1 DVGISSRSINDKQG
15 ADGIA
20 PIRIGKNTTHT
31 AQVALTL
38 FTHIANEYNISC
50 WPQASLFERRA
61 DCKHRH
67 DAGGVVADSRPV
79 ELIAFLSRSE
89 QRARWK
95 NCIQVRAY
103 SDHWRLPIVIKE
115 PEDVAQFVRLNLTKS
130 EFVKAVAQP
139 FAPCSFAEWWRGNLR
154 QFHLPAA
161 EFHLL

>member
-1 DVGISSRSINDKQG
+1 
-15 ADGIA
+15 
-20 PIRIGKNTTHT
+20 
-31 AQVALTL
+31 
-38 FTHIANEYNISC
+38 
-50 WPQASLFERRA
+50 
-61 DCKHRH
+61 
-67 DAGGVVADSRPV
+67 VVADSRPV
-79 ELIAFLSRSE
+79 ELIALLSRSE

-103 SDHWRLPIVIKE
+103 SDQWRLPIVIKK

-161 EFHLL
+161 KLHLLVVQIMKSLMNRANFRNVGYLVLRRNRFRCWAAGWHGLNRILTG